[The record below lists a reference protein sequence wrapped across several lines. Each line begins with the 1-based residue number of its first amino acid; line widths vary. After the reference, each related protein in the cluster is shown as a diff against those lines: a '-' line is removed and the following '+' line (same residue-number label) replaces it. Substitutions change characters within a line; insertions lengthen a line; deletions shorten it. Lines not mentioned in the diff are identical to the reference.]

1 MARSVTRHTVD
12 DQPTI
17 STHILDTE
25 RGVPA
30 EGVQVVLY
38 HVAPGGDREVG
49 RAVTDR
55 DGRIRRLLE
64 TTLERGDYRIEFR
77 VDGVFFVRVTMAFRV
92 TDPGR
97 SYHVPLL
104 LAPFSIASYR
114 GS

>member
-1 MARSVTRHTVD
+1 MD

-25 RGVPA
+25 RGMPA
-30 EGVQVVLY
+30 QGVEVVLY

-49 RAVTDR
+49 RAVTDD
-55 DGRIRRLLE
+55 DGRIHRLLG
-64 TTLERGDYRIEFR
+64 TTLERGDYRLEFR
-77 VDGVFFVRVTMAFRV
+77 VDGPFFRRLTMSIRIS
-92 TDPGR
+92 DPGR

-104 LAPFSIASYR
+104 MAPYSLATYR

>member
-1 MARSVTRHTVD
+1 MD
-12 DQPTI
+12 DKPTI

-30 EGVQVVLY
+30 QGVEVVLY
-38 HVAPGGDREVG
+38 HLTPGGDREVG
-49 RAVTDR
+49 RGVTDA

-64 TTLERGDYRIEFR
+64 TTLERGNYRIEFR
-77 VDGVFFVRVTMAFRV
+77 AGGAFFVSITMVFRV
-92 TDPGR
+92 GDPGR

-104 LAPFSIASYR
+104 MAPYSIASYR

>member
-1 MARSVTRHTVD
+1 MD

-30 EGVQVVLY
+30 QGVEVVLY
-38 HVAPGGDREVG
+38 HSAPGGDREVG
-49 RAVTDR
+49 RSVTDD
-55 DGRIRRLLE
+55 DGRIRRLLT
-64 TTLERGDYRIEFR
+64 TTLQRGDYRIEFR
-77 VDGVFFVRVTMAFRV
+77 TDGVFFLRISMAFRV
-92 TDPGR
+92 IDPTR

-104 LAPFSIASYR
+104 MAPYSVASYR

>member
-1 MARSVTRHTVD
+1 MARSVARHKLD

-25 RGVPA
+25 RGMPSQ
-30 EGVQVVLY
+30 GVEVVLY
-38 HVAPGGDREVG
+38 HIAPGGDREVG
-49 RAVTDR
+49 RAVTDA

-64 TTLERGDYRIEFR
+64 ADLVRGDYRIEFR
-77 VDGVFFVRVTMAFRV
+77 TDGAFFGTITLAFRV
-92 TDPGR
+92 TDTTR

-104 LAPFSIASYR
+104 MAPYSVASYR

>member
-1 MARSVTRHTVD
+1 MD

-25 RGVPA
+25 RGIPA
-30 EGVQVVLY
+30 QGVEVVLF
-38 HVAPGGDREVG
+38 HVMPGGDREVG
-49 RAVTDR
+49 RGVTDA

-64 TTLERGDYRIEFR
+64 ATLERGDYRIEFR
-77 VDGVFFVRVTMAFRV
+77 ANGVFFVTVTLAFRV
-92 TDPGR
+92 ADPRR

-104 LAPFSIASYR
+104 IAPYSIATYR

>member
-1 MARSVTRHTVD
+1 MARSVARHKLD

-25 RGVPA
+25 RGAPA
-30 EGVQVVLY
+30 RGVEVVLY

-49 RAVTDR
+49 RAVTDD
-55 DGRIRRLLE
+55 DGRIRRLLDGQ
-64 TTLERGDYRIEFR
+64 LQHGGYRIEFR
-77 VDGVFFVRVTMAFRV
+77 VDGIFFVTLTLAFRV
-92 TDPGR
+92 TDTSR

-104 LAPFSIASYR
+104 IAPYSVASYR